1 MVSRRLYLI
10 LIVFLGLILAGF
22 VAFANVENESP
33 IERDQMNVKFV
44 NIEESHVRQAFLE
57 VFTKYEKLHTYE
69 ITLIQEELKKST
81 MQAQPIIGLGNL
93 FTDKKRYKV
102 QLAQTV
108 RDAEDLIIAE
118 VPTAVL
124 KGWFA
129 HELGHI
135 VDYEIRSNMNMVGYG
150 LKYTFS
156 DKFKKACEHQ
166 ADSIAI
172 EHGFHE
178 EIIAT
183 KKYLLQNELVPEA
196 YKEKLRK
203 FYMPISGVEMC
214 LKENPPIKP
223 DVSL

>member
-1 MVSRRLYLI
+1 MSSKRLYI
-10 LIVFLGLILAGF
+10 FTFGILGLVLAGF
-22 VAFANVENESP
+22 AAFSNVESDNS
-33 IERDQMNVKFV
+33 IEHDKMNIKFV
-44 NIEESHVRQAFLE
+44 KVKSSHIQEAFLE
-57 VFTKYEKLHTYE
+57 VFAEYEKLHTYE
-69 ITLIQEELKKST
+69 ITLIQAELKNST
-81 MQAQPIIGLGNL
+81 MQAQPIIGLSNL
-93 FTDKKRYKV
+93 FSRKKRYKV

-108 RDAEDLIIAE
+108 RDAEDLIIAD

-135 VDYEIRSNMNMVGYG
+135 VDYEIRSNLSMVGYG

-156 DKFKKACEHQ
+156 DTFKKACEHQ

-183 KKYLLQNELVPEA
+183 KKFLLQNELIPEA

-203 FYMPISGVEMC
+203 YYMPISGVEMC

-223 DVSL
+223 DVGL

>member
-1 MVSRRLYLI
+1 MSSKRLYI
-10 LIVFLGLILAGF
+10 FTFGILGLVLAGF
-22 VAFANVENESP
+22 AAFSNVESENS
-33 IERDQMNVKFV
+33 IEHDKMNIKFV
-44 NIEESHVRQAFLE
+44 NVKSSHIQEAFLE
-57 VFTKYEKLHTYE
+57 VFAEYEKLHTYE
-69 ITLIQEELKKST
+69 ITLIQTELKKST
-81 MQAQPIIGLGNL
+81 MQAQPIIGLSNL
-93 FTDKKRYKV
+93 FSRKKRYKV

-108 RDAEDLIIAE
+108 RDAEDLIIAD

-135 VDYEIRSNMNMVGYG
+135 VDYEIRSNLSMVGYG

-156 DKFKKACEHQ
+156 DTFKKACEHQ

-183 KKYLLQNELVPEA
+183 KKFLLQNELIPEA

-203 FYMPISGVEMC
+203 YYMPISGVEMC

-223 DVSL
+223 DVGL

>member
-1 MVSRRLYLI
+1 MGRIRLYI
-10 LIVFLGLILAGF
+10 FGFGILGLVLAGF
-22 VAFANVENESP
+22 AAFSNVESDNS
-33 IERDQMNVKFV
+33 IEQDKMNIKFV
-44 NIEESHVRQAFLE
+44 NVKSGHIQEAFLE
-57 VFTKYEKLHTYE
+57 VFAEYEKLHAYE
-69 ITLIQEELKKST
+69 ITLIQAELKNST
-81 MQAQPIIGLGNL
+81 MQAQPIIGLSNL
-93 FTDKKRYKV
+93 FSRKKRYKV

-108 RDAEDLIIAE
+108 RDAEDLIIAD
-118 VPTAVL
+118 VPMTVL

-135 VDYEIRSNMNMVGYG
+135 VDYEIRSNLSMVGYG

-156 DKFKKACEHQ
+156 DTFKKACEHQ

-183 KKYLLQNELVPEA
+183 KKFLLQNELIPEA

-203 FYMPISGVEMC
+203 YYMPISGVEMC

-223 DVSL
+223 DVGL